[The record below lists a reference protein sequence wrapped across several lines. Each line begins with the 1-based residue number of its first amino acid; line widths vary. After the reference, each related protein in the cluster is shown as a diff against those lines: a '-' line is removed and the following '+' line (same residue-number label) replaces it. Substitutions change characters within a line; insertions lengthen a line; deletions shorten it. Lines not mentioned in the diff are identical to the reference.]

1 MRPVRILFLLLFMQL
16 SNQYYPIKVIRKS
29 EKVKARYDFEA
40 RDADDL
46 AFKRGE
52 ILDIV
57 SKDEE
62 LWWTARNALGK
73 TGSIPVPYIEPVRL

>member
-1 MRPVRILFLLLFMQL
+1 MQL